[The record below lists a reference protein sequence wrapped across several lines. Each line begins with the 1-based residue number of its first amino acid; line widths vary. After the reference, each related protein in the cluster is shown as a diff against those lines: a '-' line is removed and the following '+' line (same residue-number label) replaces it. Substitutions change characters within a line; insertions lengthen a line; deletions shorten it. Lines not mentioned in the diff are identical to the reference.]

1 MCCSFSRG
9 TGSLGSNSF
18 VEVPL
23 TDAWQNLRN
32 GVIKQLFQIS
42 IKYDKNVSSIK
53 QLGLR
58 QYIYI
63 YEYLFK
69 IIEPWKCVLTL
80 QLYTIEIE
88 SSYNSAKIYFK
99 KPKWSNIRLWNFNI
113 NLYLSVHV
121 DKRWINYIYYFSSG
135 QSISSFH
142 YWIISFLYLLLY
154 TFIINVY

>member
-58 QYIYI
+58 HINIQ
-63 YEYLFK
+63 EYLFK
-69 IIEPWKCVLTL
+69 IIEPWKCGRTL
-80 QLYTIEIE
+80 QLYTIKIE
-88 SSYNSAKIYFK
+88 SSYVARRFILK
-99 KPKWSNIRLWNFNI
+99 KPKWSNLRLWNFNI

-121 DKRWINYIYYFSSG
+121 DKRGINYIYYFSSG
-135 QSISSFH
+135 QSIFSFH
-142 YWIISFLYLLLY
+142 YWIISFLYLLIY

>member
-58 QYIYI
+58 HI
-63 YEYLFK
+63 
-69 IIEPWKCVLTL
+69 
-80 QLYTIEIE
+80 
-88 SSYNSAKIYFK
+88 
-99 KPKWSNIRLWNFNI
+99 NI
-113 NLYLSVHV
+113 
-121 DKRWINYIYYFSSG
+121 
-135 QSISSFH
+135 
-142 YWIISFLYLLLY
+142 
-154 TFIINVY
+154 